1 MRKQS
6 RADRRVHET
15 RTRLHGAL
23 ESLVHEK
30 PYDEIVVKEIIA
42 RADIG
47 RSTFYA
53 HYRDK
58 DELLDRGIRDLLRLD
73 ARPSERWTCATERLL
88 RFSLPFL
95 EHIERSHGDGPLS
108 IDPGH
113 AVALHQHLGKSGLQ
127 LRLQAPE
134 ALGPREGH
142 AEHLGQSLAQGT
154 LVHVAEVQEMGDQPA
169 SEEPLRAPGLH
180 ELAARDAALG
190 EQDLGDAFP
199 DHTGSCL

>member
-58 DELLDRGIRDLLRLD
+58 DELLDRGIRDLLRVD

-95 EHIERSHGDGPLS
+95 EHIEQSHGDGSLPL
-108 IDPGH
+108 DPRH
-113 AVALHQHLGKSGLQ
+113 AAALHQHV
-127 LRLQAPE
+127 LRVLE
-134 ALGPREGH
+134 ALLEGELRIELRRLPAAR
-142 AEHLGQSLAQGT
+142 AELIPVELLAR
-154 LVHVAEVQEMGDQPA
+154 HVAGTFVLTLNWWLEHPA
-169 SEEPLRAPGLH
+169 RS
-180 ELAARDAALG
+180 ARDVDTHFRALVTPV
-190 EQDLGDAFP
+190 LGATMAD
-199 DHTGSCL
+199 

>member
-1 MRKQS
+1 MTKQS

-58 DELLDRGIRDLLRLD
+58 DELLDRGIRDLLRVD

-95 EHIERSHGDGPLS
+95 EHIEQSHGDGSLPL
-108 IDPGH
+108 DPSQ
-113 AVALHQHLGKSGLQ
+113 AEALHQHVLRVLGEVLEDELRIEL
-127 LRLQAPE
+127 LRLPVARADVIP
-134 ALGPREGH
+134 
-142 AEHLGQSLAQGT
+142 AELLAR
-154 LVHVAEVQEMGDQPA
+154 HVACTFV
-169 SEEPLRAPGLH
+169 LTLNWW
-180 ELAARDAALG
+180 LAHPPHSARDVDAHFRALVAPVLG
-190 EQDLGDAFP
+190 AMLGD
-199 DHTGSCL
+199 